1 MFKVKEAPHPNE
13 KVCFNCKSWHSI
25 YKPFIHEIL
34 GEKPVICKM
43 GFCHIDNEEDGIE
56 KQSSETCDQF
66 ENRSENSGESKCS

>member
-1 MFKVKEAPHPNE
+1 MFKVKEASHPKE

-25 YKPFIHEIL
+25 YNPFIHEIF
-34 GEKPVICKM
+34 GEKSVQNVK
-43 GFCHIDNEEDGIE
+43 GDCHIDKENIIS